1 MTPEEKEAVRLQLTD
16 YIVGTTN
23 EWLRLADLEP
33 SPDQAGQYR
42 ISWENPTDGAMIAS
56 ISKTRYGEPVVRI
69 GVQIMAD
76 VLPDLPPI
84 GPENDLG
91 VYGID
96 DGPAPEWLPAT
107 FVQCLAGDR
116 IRLGSEETVVRWTS
130 ALQWHADTSDR
141 YQPKSWDHVELRM
154 DLEAAPGRRPYPPD
168 HACEILCDLERAA
181 ILGIQSQFPGTQTS

>member
-1 MTPEEKEAVRLQLTD
+1 MTPEEKAVIDLCIQEQSRLLD
-16 YIVGTTN
+16 LYGYAPLDDAIVALVKSR
-23 EWLRLADLEP
+23 E
-33 SPDQAGQYR
+33 S
-42 ISWENPTDGAMIAS
+42 
-56 ISKTRYGEPVVRI
+56 
-69 GVQIMAD
+69 
-76 VLPDLPPI
+76 
-84 GPENDLG
+84 
-91 VYGID
+91 
-96 DGPAPEWLPAT
+96 APEWLPAT
-107 FVQCLAGDR
+107 FVQCLTGDR